1 MDDQYTFE
9 NKTYRDTYRHTTS
22 HILAQAMKR
31 LYPEVKLAIGPAI
44 EDGFYYDFDSPQ
56 PFTPEVLE
64 KLEAEMRKICKEKLR
79 LERFELPRAEALKFM
94 EERDEPYKVEL
105 INDLPEDAV
114 ISFYR
119 QGEFVDLCAGPH
131 LDSTGRVK
139 GNAIKLT
146 SVTGAYWRGD
156 SNRKMLQRIYGT
168 CFPKK
173 EELDAYLAR
182 KKKIL
187 AAVIEEYIRTA
198 EPVGSK
204 AIAAS
209 ADLGC
214 SSATI
219 RNELAE
225 LVAMG
230 YLEQPHTSAGRV
242 PTPLGYRMYVNE
254 LMEHKDLT
262 AEETQAITQ
271 SLTGRHQRGELM
283 TDASRLASQLTNYPA
298 VTLTTSAGV
307 TIRRFDLIY
316 LDANSFIIVLL
327 LSDDTVKN
335 KLVHLPV
342 SAEQSM
348 IQKLATVFNAHFTG
362 IHESDITPVLIRS
375 AERAAQDNLGITA
388 VIAAFAI
395 EVLTGAGAAQTYLV
409 GESQLL
415 HQPEFRDPDKA
426 HRLMSYLSDG
436 SNLLDIPMEQLGGD
450 NEVRVLIGPEN
461 VAEELRDSSV
471 VLATYDAGEN
481 MRGLIG
487 VVGPTRMDYSKVA
500 AKLSFIAAGLSKLL
514 GGGTL
519 PPPGLDNKLIIKGD
533 DTDEHEN
540 ERPEADGAGN
550 GSGC

>member
-1 MDDQYTFE
+1 MD
-9 NKTYRDTYRHTTS
+9 
-22 HILAQAMKR
+22 
-31 LYPEVKLAIGPAI
+31 
-44 EDGFYYDFDSPQ
+44 
-56 PFTPEVLE
+56 
-64 KLEAEMRKICKEKLR
+64 
-79 LERFELPRAEALKFM
+79 
-94 EERDEPYKVEL
+94 
-105 INDLPEDAV
+105 
-114 ISFYR
+114 IS
-119 QGEFVDLCAGPH
+119 
-131 LDSTGRVK
+131 S
-139 GNAIKLT
+139 
-146 SVTGAYWRGD
+146 
-156 SNRKMLQRIYGT
+156 
-168 CFPKK
+168 
-173 EELDAYLAR
+173 R

-225 LVAMG
+225 LVSMG

-298 VTLTTSAGV
+298 VTLTASAGV

-348 IQKLATVFNAHFTG
+348 IQKLAAVFNAHFTG
-362 IHESDITPVLIRS
+362 IREPDITPTLIS
-375 AERAAQDNLGITA
+375 SVERAAQDNLG
-388 VIAAFAI
+388 I

-436 SNLLDIPMEQLGGD
+436 SNLLEIPMEQLSGE

-533 DTDEHEN
+533 DSDEHEN
-540 ERPEADGAGN
+540 K
-550 GSGC
+550 

>member
-1 MDDQYTFE
+1 MD
-9 NKTYRDTYRHTTS
+9 
-22 HILAQAMKR
+22 
-31 LYPEVKLAIGPAI
+31 
-44 EDGFYYDFDSPQ
+44 
-56 PFTPEVLE
+56 
-64 KLEAEMRKICKEKLR
+64 
-79 LERFELPRAEALKFM
+79 
-94 EERDEPYKVEL
+94 
-105 INDLPEDAV
+105 
-114 ISFYR
+114 IS
-119 QGEFVDLCAGPH
+119 
-131 LDSTGRVK
+131 S
-139 GNAIKLT
+139 
-146 SVTGAYWRGD
+146 
-156 SNRKMLQRIYGT
+156 
-168 CFPKK
+168 
-173 EELDAYLAR
+173 R

-283 TDASRLASQLTNYPA
+283 TDASRLASQLTNY
-298 VTLTTSAGV
+298 AGV

-395 EVLTGAGAAQTYLV
+395 EV
-409 GESQLL
+409 
-415 HQPEFRDPDKA
+415 PR
-426 HRLMSYLSDG
+426 R
-436 SNLLDIPMEQLGGD
+436 
-450 NEVRVLIGPEN
+450 R
-461 VAEELRDSSV
+461 
-471 VLATYDAGEN
+471 
-481 MRGLIG
+481 
-487 VVGPTRMDYSKVA
+487 VA
-500 AKLSFIAAGLSKLL
+500 AAAPAGV
-514 GGGTL
+514 
-519 PPPGLDNKLIIKGD
+519 P
-533 DTDEHEN
+533 
-540 ERPEADGAGN
+540 RP
-550 GSGC
+550 